1 MGTETDSNAVRQESR
16 RGSQEG
22 GFLTG
27 RSTTLANTSV
37 AAGRTAFVTRLRAI
51 ADRLEELPLD
61 AAAAEVLVLL
71 EPAVDALE
79 RHARLALER
88 TPTGAV

>member
-1 MGTETDSNAVRQESR
+1 MVCSR
-16 RGSQEG
+16 S
-22 GFLTG
+22 
-27 RSTTLANTSV
+27 ST
-37 AAGRTAFVTRLRAI
+37 AARV
-51 ADRLEELPLD
+51 EKLPLD
-61 AAAAEVLVLL
+61 AAAEVLVRL